1 MRNAFHQYVSTK
13 LNQIKIRDKLILMFL
28 SSVVIPIAVVGLFL
42 TNELKA
48 NAIKDAQEQADM
60 NVERVKQRINEVLK
74 GPIMVANHLQFDE
87 RLSELVNTDY
97 EHSFSVFQAY
107 RSYPDFA
114 YHKGNHPE
122 IETIRLYVDNPTLLN
137 NWTFIPVERS
147 QMASWYTI
155 AKADVGFYQW
165 FYLQDETQGGGHY
178 LSLMKR
184 INFIEYGTF
193 GLLVI
198 TIAPDLL
205 ETIMQQETHQTVVVD
220 EQNSIISSS
229 EPSFIGENLDEL
241 VVVTDRGEGK
251 HGFYEGQANGEP
263 IHMMETSLFPEL
275 SQNQLRIVSIIHTE
289 DIVGAAKKLSYFGI
303 LVTGLG
309 IAFSLFLIVW
319 FSWGYVNRLSRLSA
333 TMKEVAQGNLTTK
346 VALDGTD
353 EIGQISL
360 QLNKM
365 IDDLNESIAQLLEA
379 NEQKTALERKQ
390 NEMKFKM
397 MASQMNPHFL
407 FNTLEAIRMRAHMS
421 NETDIAKAVK
431 RLGQLLRKSLEV
443 GSSMIP
449 LKEELEMVRSY
460 LEIQSFRYGER
471 LTYDMDDAVTSDN
484 VAVIPLTIQPL
495 VENAVSHG
503 LEAKEA
509 DGYVNIRIKQAED
522 GTWIEVSD
530 NGIGMGPQRQQE
542 VQAMIEDPLEKP
554 ENRIG
559 LRNVHQ
565 RLKQTYGT
573 DGLLISSS
581 QGEGTTVRFL
591 IPKEEGSYV

>member
-1 MRNAFHQYVSTK
+1 MRKAFHQYVSTK

-28 SSVVIPIAVVGLFL
+28 SGVVIPIAVVGLFL

-97 EHSFSVFQAY
+97 DHSFSVFQAY

-137 NWTFIPVERS
+137 NWTFIPVEGS
-147 QMASWYTI
+147 QMASWYNI

-165 FYLQDETQGGGHY
+165 FYLQDETQGGGYY

-193 GLLVI
+193 GLLII

-241 VVVTDRGEGK
+241 VVVTDQGKGK

-263 IHMMETSLFPEL
+263 IHIMETSLFPEL
-275 SQNQLRIVSIIHTE
+275 SQNQLRIVSIIHTD

-365 IDDLNESIAQLLEA
+365 IDDLNKSIAQVLEA

-471 LTYDMDDAVTSDN
+471 LTYDMDDAVTIDN

-509 DGYVNIRIKQAED
+509 DGYVNICIKQAED

-530 NGIGMGPQRQQE
+530 NGIGMGPKRQQE

-591 IPKEEGSYV
+591 IPKEEGSHV